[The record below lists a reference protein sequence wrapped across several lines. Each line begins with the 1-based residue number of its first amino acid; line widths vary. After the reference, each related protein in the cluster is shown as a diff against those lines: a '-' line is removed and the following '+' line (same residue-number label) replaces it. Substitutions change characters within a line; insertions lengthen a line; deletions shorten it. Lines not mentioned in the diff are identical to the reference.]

1 MADGVGRA
9 DAFDSA
15 DGFDWGL
22 LEPAGALG
30 ASVGDDHVL
39 AAMIAVEAALSGAW
53 AELEDTGS
61 ASGAP
66 TFDLAAIDR
75 DRLVA
80 GARVAGVPIIALVE
94 QLREQAG
101 GSADAVHRGAT
112 SQDIVDTALVLV
124 SRDGLARAA
133 AALASAAD
141 TLAGLAERYRAT
153 PVVARTLS
161 QPAEPT
167 TVGAM
172 FATWL
177 DGVSSAREAVAAL
190 SASGFP
196 VQLGGAVGTGAAFV
210 RGSGRSD
217 APAVLRAA
225 VARRLGLAD
234 PGRAWHT
241 DRTPAVAIADAAARV
256 CAVTGR
262 IGRDLAL
269 GARDGLL
276 RPAAGGGSSAMPHKQ
291 NPVDAVILSAN
302 GLRAPGLLATVH
314 VAALSSDARPAGE
327 WHAEWQAWRGLLRLA
342 LESAEVLAHAVAELI
357 VEATPGADGVPSDHL
372 PADDLPAADVHVAAA
387 GAVVDAAIA
396 RHGRLGSSR

>member
-1 MADGVGRA
+1 M
-9 DAFDSA
+9 A

-30 ASVGDDHVL
+30 ASVGDDRVL
-39 AAMIAVEAALSGAW
+39 AAMIDVEAALSGAW
-53 AELEDTGS
+53 AELEGTGS

-66 TFDLAAIDR
+66 VFDLAAIDR
-75 DRLVA
+75 GRLVA
-80 GARVAGVPIIALVE
+80 GARAAGVPILALVE

-101 GSADAVHRGAT
+101 GSADTVHRGAT

-133 AALASAAD
+133 GRLAAAAD
-141 TLAGLAERYRAT
+141 ALAGLSARHRAT

-167 TVGAM
+167 TVGAL

-177 DGVSSAREAVAAL
+177 DGVSSTREALDAL

-210 RGSGRSD
+210 RASGRDD
-217 APAVLRAA
+217 APAILRAA
-225 VARRLGLAD
+225 VARRLGLSD
-234 PGRAWHT
+234 PGRAWQT
-241 DRTPAVAIADAAARV
+241 DRTPVLAIADAAARV

-262 IGRDLAL
+262 VGRDLAL
-269 GARDGLL
+269 GARDGVL
-276 RPAAGGGSSAMPHKQ
+276 RPATGGGSSAMPHKQ
-291 NPVDAVILSAN
+291 NPVDAVILNAN
-302 GLRAPGLLATVH
+302 GLRAPGLLATLH
-314 VAALSSDARPAGE
+314 TAALSSDARPAGE
-327 WHAEWQAWRGLLRLA
+327 WHAEWQAWRGLVRLA

-357 VEATPGADGVPSDHL
+357 VEASPSVDDV
-372 PADDLPAADVHVAAA
+372 PADDVHLTAA
-387 GAVVDAAIA
+387 GAVVDEAIA
-396 RHGRLGSSR
+396 RHRRLGASR